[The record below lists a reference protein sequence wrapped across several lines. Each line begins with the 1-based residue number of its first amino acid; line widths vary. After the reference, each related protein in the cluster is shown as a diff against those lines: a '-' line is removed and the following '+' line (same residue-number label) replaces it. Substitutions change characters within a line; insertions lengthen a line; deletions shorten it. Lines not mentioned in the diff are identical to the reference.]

1 MKKIF
6 SYIFIFIFVF
16 LTCYFNVSAISLRNY
31 GGITGYGSANP
42 TGRYSCPGKTWGDN
56 PGYAGVIEIADSSR
70 TPYYCS
76 ECDAEFPN
84 SSWSGSST
92 FYDYS
97 LTGTCYYSCSN
108 PNTGNYATTQHNIWD
123 LMKNA
128 STISCNPSNTELG
141 NACGGSTVYILTEYG
156 YSNYQKVVSLSQEI
170 PSQTIYVSKV
180 CNNGLTGTFEVE
192 LVKNNTVYKTG
203 SISCGDSGKAIFG
216 SSLPTGTYLIR
227 EKEDR
232 SDVLYDTEGEITLT
246 SGESKTATFTNSL
259 KKGNIKVNKVCKTGV
274 SGTFKVGIYKDGT
287 FLEDAG
293 TKEISCGSNV
303 TFNLPVGVYSVKEI
317 GLDSKYNVEYS
328 SSSVTVK
335 YNETSEVTVTNSL
348 KPGKVTVTKECTGY
362 ITNNQKFK
370 ITLNNVTKE
379 FSCNTSYTWDN
390 LTPDD
395 YTLTEDVTNLKNNLV
410 QIKIGNNAFGI
421 GNSTSV
427 KVLPNEEVKVI
438 VKNKLEAGGIVLTK
452 VDADTKKPIEGVK
465 FKLYFINGNNEEEAK
480 DIYGNLLGIQTT
492 TKEGKIAFQNLP
504 YGKYKIVEVENPEE
518 GYVIVE
524 SQTVIIDKD
533 NAYYK
538 SNFENKRIKLIINK
552 TNIDGS
558 KELENAKFN
567 ILDKKTKETYKE
579 IEITKDNKTLILKP
593 GEYIITEVVA
603 PTGYQKLFD
612 TIEIK
617 VDEKGKITLNSK
629 NDYVTL
635 DDNVLTIKND
645 TRKVSISK
653 ADITTNKELEGAEL
667 VLIKKTGE
675 TEVEVIKWTS
685 TKTPYR
691 IELEAGTYILKE
703 LKVPTGYK
711 NDPIVVE
718 FSVDENGVV
727 TIISETSKYYKS
739 VDNEITIYNEKPIDV
754 PDTGKTMKIV
764 LIVVGALLIG
774 GGSYLTFKY
783 GKRKEY

>member
-42 TGRYSCPGKTWGDN
+42 TGRYSCPGKTWGDH

-84 SSWSGSST
+84 SSWSGSAT

-108 PNTGNYATTQHNIWD
+108 PNTGSYATTQHNIWD

-156 YSNYQKVVSLSQEI
+156 YSNYQKVVSLSQET

-203 SISCGDSGKAIFG
+203 SISCGDSEKAIFG

-232 SDVLYDTEGEITLT
+232 EDVLYDTEGEITLT
-246 SGESKTATFTNSL
+246 SGKSAIATFTNSL
-259 KKGNIKVNKVCKTGV
+259 KKGNVKVNKVCKTGV
-274 SGTFKVGIYKDGT
+274 SGTFKIGIYKNNVLFESESKDV
-287 FLEDAG
+287 
-293 TKEISCGSNV
+293 SCGGNV
-303 TFNLPVGVYSVKEI
+303 TFDLPVGNYTIKEI
-317 GLDSKYNVEYS
+317 NPDSKYNVEYS

-335 YNETSEVTVTNSL
+335 ANETSEVTVTNSL

-370 ITLNNVTKE
+370 ITLNNLTKE

-390 LTPDD
+390 LTPGD

-410 QIKIGNNAFGI
+410 QIKIGNNAFI
-421 GNSTSV
+421 TGNSTNV
-427 KVLPNEEVKVI
+427 KVLPNEEVKAI
-438 VKNKLEAGGIVLTK
+438 VKNTLEAGGIVLTK

-465 FKLYFINGNNEEEAK
+465 FNLYFINGNNEEEAK
-480 DIYGNLLGIQTT
+480 DIYGNLVGIQTT
-492 TKEGKIAFQNLP
+492 TKEGKVAFQNLP

-518 GYVIVE
+518 GYVIAE
-524 SQTVIIDKD
+524 SQTIIIDKD

-617 VDEKGKITLNSK
+617 VDNKGKITLNSK

-691 IELEAGTYILKE
+691 IELEAGIYILKE

-711 NDPIVVE
+711 NDPIVLE

-727 TIISETSKYYKS
+727 TIISEISKYYKS

-754 PDTGKTMKIV
+754 PDTGKTMKVV
-764 LIVVGALLIG
+764 LIVVGTLLIG

-783 GKRKEY
+783 GKRKEC

>member
-31 GGITGYGSANP
+31 GGIKGYASDQ
-42 TGRYSCPGKTWGDN
+42 TGRYSCPGKTWGVN

-108 PNTGNYATTQHNIWD
+108 PNTGSYATTQHNIWD
-123 LMKNA
+123 IMKNA

-156 YSNYQKVVSLSQEI
+156 YSNYQNVVSLSQET

-192 LVKNNTVYKTG
+192 LVRNNTVYKTG
-203 SISCGDSGKAIFG
+203 SISCGDSKKAIFG

-232 SDVLYDTEGEITLT
+232 EDVLYDTEGEITLT
-246 SGESKTATFTNSL
+246 SGKSAIATFTNSL
-259 KKGNIKVNKVCKTGV
+259 KKGNVKVNKVCKTGV
-274 SGTFKVGIYKDGT
+274 SGTFKVGIYKNNVLFESESKDV
-287 FLEDAG
+287 
-293 TKEISCGSNV
+293 SCGGNV
-303 TFNLPVGVYSVKEI
+303 TFDLPVGNYTIKEI
-317 GLDSKYNVEYS
+317 NPDSKYNVEYS

-335 YNETSEVTVTNSL
+335 ANETSEVTVTNSL

-390 LTPDD
+390 LTPGD

-410 QIKIGNNAFGI
+410 QIKIGNNTFVT
-421 GNSTSV
+421 GNSTNV
-427 KVLPNEEVKVI
+427 KVLPNEEVKAI
-438 VKNKLEAGGIVLTK
+438 VKNTLEAGGIVLTK

-465 FKLYFINGNNEEEAK
+465 FNLYFINGNNEEEAK
-480 DIYGNLLGIQTT
+480 DIYGNLVGIQTT

-518 GYVIVE
+518 GYVIAE
-524 SQTVIIDKD
+524 SQTIIIDKD

-617 VDEKGKITLNSK
+617 VDNKGKITLNSK

-711 NDPIVVE
+711 NDPIVLE

-727 TIISETSKYYKS
+727 TIISEISKYYKS

-754 PDTGKTMKIV
+754 PDTGKTMKVV
-764 LIVVGALLIG
+764 LIVVGTLLIG

>member
-42 TGRYSCPGKTWGDN
+42 TGRYSCPGKTWGDH

-108 PNTGNYATTQHNIWD
+108 PNTGSYATTQHNIWNI
-123 LMKNA
+123 MKNA

-203 SISCGDSGKAIFG
+203 SISCGDSEKAIFG

-227 EKEDR
+227 EKENR
-232 SDVLYDTEGEITLT
+232 EDVLYDTEGEITLT
-246 SGESKTATFTNSL
+246 SGKSAIATFTNSL
-259 KKGNIKVNKVCKTGV
+259 KKGNVKVNKVCKTGV
-274 SGTFKVGIYKDGT
+274 SGTFKIGIYKNNVLFESESKDV
-287 FLEDAG
+287 
-293 TKEISCGSNV
+293 SCGGNV
-303 TFNLPVGVYSVKEI
+303 TFDLPVGNYTIKEI
-317 GLDSKYNVEYS
+317 NPDSKYNVEYS
-328 SSSVTVK
+328 SSSVIVK
-335 YNETSEVTVTNSL
+335 TNETSEVTVTNSL

-370 ITLNNVTKE
+370 ITLNNLTKE

-390 LTPDD
+390 LTPGD

-410 QIKIGNNAFGI
+410 QIKIGNNAFI
-421 GNSTSV
+421 TGNSTNV
-427 KVLPNEEVKVI
+427 KVLPNEEVKAI
-438 VKNKLEAGGIVLTK
+438 VKNTLEAGGIVLTK

-465 FKLYFINGNNEEEAK
+465 FSLYFINGNNEEEAK
-480 DIYGNLLGIQTT
+480 DIYGNLVGIQTT
-492 TKEGKIAFQNLP
+492 TKEGKAAFQNLP

-518 GYVIVE
+518 GYVIAE
-524 SQTVIIDKD
+524 SQTIIIDKD

-617 VDEKGKITLNSK
+617 VDNKGKITLNSK

-711 NDPIVVE
+711 NDPIVLE

-727 TIISETSKYYKS
+727 TIISEISKYYKS

-754 PDTGKTMKIV
+754 PDTGKTMKVV
-764 LIVVGALLIG
+764 LIVVGTLLIG

>member
-1 MKKIF
+1 MRKIF

-42 TGRYSCPGKTWGDN
+42 TGRYSCPGKTWGDH

-108 PNTGNYATTQHNIWD
+108 PNTGSYATTQHNIWD
-123 LMKNA
+123 IMKNA

-156 YSNYQKVVSLSQEI
+156 YSNYQNVVSLSQET

-203 SISCGDSGKAIFG
+203 SISCGDSEKAIFG

-232 SDVLYDTEGEITLT
+232 EDVLYDTEGEITLT
-246 SGESKTATFTNSL
+246 SGKSAIATFTNSL
-259 KKGNIKVNKVCKTGV
+259 KKGNVKVNKVCKTGV
-274 SGTFKVGIYKDGT
+274 SGTFKIGIYKNNVLFESESKDV
-287 FLEDAG
+287 
-293 TKEISCGSNV
+293 SCGGNV
-303 TFNLPVGVYSVKEI
+303 TFDLPVGNYTIKEI
-317 GLDSKYNVEYS
+317 NPDSKYNVEYS
-328 SSSVTVK
+328 SSSVIVK
-335 YNETSEVTVTNSL
+335 TNETSEVTVTNLL

-370 ITLNNVTKE
+370 ITLNNLTKE

-390 LTPDD
+390 LTPGD

-410 QIKIGNNAFGI
+410 QIKIGNNAFI
-421 GNSTSV
+421 TGNSTNV
-427 KVLPNEEVKVI
+427 KVLPNEEVKAI
-438 VKNKLEAGGIVLTK
+438 VKNTLEAGGIVLTK

-465 FKLYFINGNNEEEAK
+465 FNLYFINGNNEEEAK
-480 DIYGNLLGIQTT
+480 DIYGNLVGIQTT
-492 TKEGKIAFQNLP
+492 TKEGKVAFQNLP

-518 GYVIVE
+518 GYVIAE
-524 SQTVIIDKD
+524 SQTIIIDKD

-617 VDEKGKITLNSK
+617 VDNKGKITLNSK

-711 NDPIVVE
+711 NDPIVLE

-727 TIISETSKYYKS
+727 TIISEISKYYKS

-754 PDTGKTMKIV
+754 PDTGKTMKVV
-764 LIVVGALLIG
+764 LIVVGTLLIG

>member
-42 TGRYSCPGKTWGDN
+42 TGRYSCPGKTWGDH

-108 PNTGNYATTQHNIWD
+108 PNTGSYATTQHNIWD
-123 LMKNA
+123 IMKNA

-156 YSNYQKVVSLSQEI
+156 YSNYQNVVSLSQET

-203 SISCGDSGKAIFG
+203 SISCGDSKKAIFG

-232 SDVLYDTEGEITLT
+232 EDVLYDTEGEITLT
-246 SGESKTATFTNSL
+246 SGKSAIATFTNSL
-259 KKGNIKVNKVCKTGV
+259 KKGNVKVNKVCKTGV
-274 SGTFKVGIYKDGT
+274 SGTFKIGIYKNNVLFESESKDV
-287 FLEDAG
+287 
-293 TKEISCGSNV
+293 SCGGNV
-303 TFNLPVGVYSVKEI
+303 TFDLPVGNYTIKEI
-317 GLDSKYNVEYS
+317 NPDSKYNVEYS

-335 YNETSEVTVTNSL
+335 ANETSEVTVTNSL

-390 LTPDD
+390 LTPGD

-410 QIKIGNNAFGI
+410 QIKIGNNAFITGD
-421 GNSTSV
+421 STNV
-427 KVLPNEEVKVI
+427 KVLPNEEVKAI
-438 VKNKLEAGGIVLTK
+438 VKNTLEAGGIVLTK

-465 FKLYFINGNNEEEAK
+465 FNLYFINGNNEEEAK
-480 DIYGNLLGIQTT
+480 DIYGNLVGIQTT
-492 TKEGKIAFQNLP
+492 TKEGKVAFQNLP

-518 GYVIVE
+518 GYVIAE

-617 VDEKGKITLNSK
+617 VDNKGKITLNSK

-711 NDPIVVE
+711 NDPIVLE

-727 TIISETSKYYKS
+727 TIISEISKYYKS

-754 PDTGKTMKIV
+754 PDTGKTMKVV
-764 LIVVGALLIG
+764 LIVVGTLLIG

>member
-31 GGITGYGSANP
+31 GGIKGYGSANP
-42 TGRYSCPGKTWGDN
+42 TGRYSCPGKTWGDH

-108 PNTGNYATTQHNIWD
+108 PNTGSYATTQHNIWD
-123 LMKNA
+123 IMKNA

-156 YSNYQKVVSLSQEI
+156 YSNYQNVVSLSQET

-203 SISCGDSGKAIFG
+203 SISCGDSEKAIFG

-232 SDVLYDTEGEITLT
+232 EDVLYDTEGEITLT
-246 SGESKTATFTNSL
+246 SGKSAIATFTNSL
-259 KKGNIKVNKVCKTGV
+259 KKGNVKVNKVCKTGV
-274 SGTFKVGIYKDGT
+274 SGTFKIGIYKNNVLFESESKDV
-287 FLEDAG
+287 
-293 TKEISCGSNV
+293 SCGGNV
-303 TFNLPVGVYSVKEI
+303 TFDLPVGNYTIKEI
-317 GLDSKYNVEYS
+317 NPDSKYNVEYS

-335 YNETSEVTVTNSL
+335 ANETSEVTVTNSL

-390 LTPDD
+390 LTPGN

-410 QIKIGNNAFGI
+410 QIKIGNNAFITGD
-421 GNSTSV
+421 STNV
-427 KVLPNEEVKVI
+427 KVLPNEEVKAI
-438 VKNKLEAGGIVLTK
+438 VKNTLEAGGIVLTK

-465 FKLYFINGNNEEEAK
+465 FNLYFINGNNEEEAK
-480 DIYGNLLGIQTT
+480 DIYGNLVGIQTT

-518 GYVIVE
+518 GYVIAE
-524 SQTVIIDKD
+524 SQTIIIDKD

-617 VDEKGKITLNSK
+617 VDNKGKITLNSK

-711 NDPIVVE
+711 NDPIVLE

-727 TIISETSKYYKS
+727 TIISEISKYYKS

-754 PDTGKTMKIV
+754 PDTGKTMKVV
-764 LIVVGALLIG
+764 LIVVGTLLIG

>member
-108 PNTGNYATTQHNIWD
+108 PNTGSYATTQHNIWD
-123 LMKNA
+123 IMKNA

-156 YSNYQKVVSLSQEI
+156 YSNYQNVVSLSQET

-192 LVKNNTVYKTG
+192 LVRNNTVYKKG

-227 EKEDR
+227 EVQSR

-287 FLEDAG
+287 FVEDAG

-390 LTPDD
+390 LTPGD

-518 GYVIVE
+518 GYVIAE

-691 IELEAGTYILKE
+691 IELDVGTYILKE

-764 LIVVGALLIG
+764 LIVVGTLLIG

>member
-31 GGITGYGSANP
+31 GGIKGYASDQ
-42 TGRYSCPGKTWGDN
+42 TGRYSCPGKTWGVN

-108 PNTGNYATTQHNIWD
+108 PNTGSYATTQHNIWD
-123 LMKNA
+123 IMKNA

-156 YSNYQKVVSLSQEI
+156 YSNYQNVVSLSQET

-203 SISCGDSGKAIFG
+203 SISCGDSKKAIFG

-232 SDVLYDTEGEITLT
+232 EDVLYDTEGEITLT
-246 SGESKTATFTNSL
+246 SGKSAIATFTNSL

-274 SGTFKVGIYKDGT
+274 SGTFKIGIYKDGT
-287 FLEDAG
+287 FLEDVG
-293 TKEISCGSNV
+293 TKEISCDSNV

-317 GLDSKYNVEYS
+317 DLDSKYNVEYS

-390 LTPDD
+390 LTPGD

-410 QIKIGNNAFGI
+410 QIKIGNNAFI
-421 GNSTSV
+421 TGNSTNV
-427 KVLPNEEVKVI
+427 KVLPNEEIKVI
-438 VKNKLEAGGIVLTK
+438 VKNTLEAGGITLTK
-452 VDADTKKPIEGVK
+452 LDADTNKPIEGVK
-465 FKLYFINGNNEEEAK
+465 FSLYFINGNNEEEAK
-480 DIYGNLLGIQTT
+480 DIYGNLIGIQTT
-492 TKEGKIAFQNLP
+492 TKEGKVAFQNLP

-518 GYVIVE
+518 GYVIAE
-524 SQTVIIDKD
+524 SQTIIIDKD

-617 VDEKGKITLNSK
+617 VDNKGKITLNSK

-653 ADITTNKELEGAEL
+653 ADLATNKELEGAEL

-711 NDPIVVE
+711 NDPIVLE

-727 TIISETSKYYKS
+727 TIISEISKYYKS

-754 PDTGKTMKIV
+754 PDTGKTMKVV
-764 LIVVGALLIG
+764 LIVVGTLLIG

>member
-31 GGITGYGSANP
+31 GGIPGYGYKENS
-42 TGRYSCPGKTWGDN
+42 YDCH
-56 PGYAGVIEIADSSR
+56 GYATGVIQIGDEYGND
-70 TPYYCS
+70 YFCS
-76 ECDAEFPN
+76 QCGKQFPN
-84 SSWSGSST
+84 HTWAGSST
-92 FYDYS
+92 FYDYQT
-97 LTGTCYYSCSN
+97 TGTCYYSCNN
-108 PNTGNYATTQHNIWD
+108 PNTGSYATTQHNIWD
-123 LMKNA
+123 IMENNPKK
-128 STISCNPSNTELG
+128 ISCSPSNSEIL
-141 NACGGSTVYILTEYG
+141 NACSNGTLYLLTEYG
-156 YSNYQKVVSLSQEI
+156 YQNYQKVVTLSTETYYQ
-170 PSQTIYVSKV
+170 PVSQTIYVSKV
-180 CNNGLTGTFEVE
+180 CNNGLTGTFVVE
-192 LVKNNTVYKTG
+192 LVKDNTVYKTG
-203 SISCGDSGKAIFG
+203 SISCGDSEKAIFG

-232 SDVLYDTEGEITLT
+232 EDVLYDTEGEITLT
-246 SGESKTATFTNSL
+246 SGKSAIATFTNSL
-259 KKGNIKVNKVCKTGV
+259 KKGNVKVNKVCKTGV
-274 SGTFKVGIYKDGT
+274 SGTFKIGIYKNNVLFESESKDV
-287 FLEDAG
+287 
-293 TKEISCGSNV
+293 SCGGNV
-303 TFNLPVGVYSVKEI
+303 TFDLPVGNYTIKEI
-317 GLDSKYNVEYS
+317 NPDSKYNVEYS

-335 YNETSEVTVTNSL
+335 ANETSEVTVTNSL

-390 LTPDD
+390 LTPGD

-410 QIKIGNNAFGI
+410 QIKIGNNAFI
-421 GNSTSV
+421 TGNSTNV
-427 KVLPNEEVKVI
+427 KVLPNEEVKAI
-438 VKNKLEAGGIVLTK
+438 VKNTLEAGGIVLTK

-465 FKLYFINGNNEEEAK
+465 FNLYFINGNNEEEAK
-480 DIYGNLLGIQTT
+480 DIYGNLVGIQTT
-492 TKEGKIAFQNLP
+492 TKEGKVAFQNLP

-518 GYVIVE
+518 GYVIAE
-524 SQTVIIDKD
+524 SQTIIIDKD

-617 VDEKGKITLNSK
+617 VDNKGKITLNSK

-711 NDPIVVE
+711 NDPIVLE

-727 TIISETSKYYKS
+727 TIISEISKYYKS

-754 PDTGKTMKIV
+754 PDTGKTMKVV
-764 LIVVGALLIG
+764 LIIVGTLLIG

>member
-31 GGITGYGSANP
+31 GGITGYGSGNA
-42 TGRYSCPGKTWGDN
+42 TGRYSCPGKTWGDH

-108 PNTGNYATTQHNIWD
+108 PNTGSYATTQHNIWD

-156 YSNYQKVVSLSQEI
+156 YSNYQKVVSLSQET

-203 SISCGDSGKAIFG
+203 SISCGDSKKAIFG

-232 SDVLYDTEGEITLT
+232 EDVLYDTEGEITLT
-246 SGESKTATFTNSL
+246 SGESKIATFTNSL
-259 KKGNIKVNKVCKTGV
+259 KKGNVKVNKVCKTGV
-274 SGTFKVGIYKDGT
+274 SGTFKIGIYKNNVLFESESKDV
-287 FLEDAG
+287 
-293 TKEISCGSNV
+293 SCGGNV
-303 TFNLPVGVYSVKEI
+303 TFDLPVGNYTIKEI
-317 GLDSKYNVEYS
+317 NPDSKYNVEYS
-328 SSSVTVK
+328 SSSVIVK
-335 YNETSEVTVTNSL
+335 TNETSEVTVTNSL

-390 LTPDD
+390 LTPGD

-410 QIKIGNNAFGI
+410 QIKIENNAFI
-421 GNSTSV
+421 TGNSTNV
-427 KVLPNEEVKVI
+427 KVLPNEEVKAI
-438 VKNKLEAGGIVLTK
+438 VKNTLEAGGIVLTK

-465 FKLYFINGNNEEEAK
+465 FNLYFINGNNEEEAK
-480 DIYGNLLGIQTT
+480 DIYGNLVGIQTT

-518 GYVIVE
+518 GYVIAE
-524 SQTVIIDKD
+524 SQTIIIDKD

-617 VDEKGKITLNSK
+617 VDNKGKITLNSK

-675 TEVEVIKWTS
+675 TEIEVIKWTS

-711 NDPIVVE
+711 NDPIVLE

-727 TIISETSKYYKS
+727 TIISEISKYYKS
-739 VDNEITIYNEKPIDV
+739 VDSEITIYNEKPIDV
-754 PDTGKTMKIV
+754 PDTGKTMKVV
-764 LIVVGALLIG
+764 LIVVGTLLIG

-783 GKRKEY
+783 GKRKEC

>member
-42 TGRYSCPGKTWGDN
+42 TGRYSCPGKTWGDH

-108 PNTGNYATTQHNIWD
+108 PNTGSYATTQHNIWD
-123 LMKNA
+123 IMKNA

-156 YSNYQKVVSLSQEI
+156 YSNYQNVVSLSQET

-203 SISCGDSGKAIFG
+203 SISCGDSEKAIFG

-232 SDVLYDTEGEITLT
+232 EDVLYDTEGEITLT
-246 SGESKTATFTNSL
+246 SGKSAIATFTNSL
-259 KKGNIKVNKVCKTGV
+259 KKGNVKVNKVCKTGV
-274 SGTFKVGIYKDGT
+274 SGTFKIGIYKNNVLFESESKDV
-287 FLEDAG
+287 
-293 TKEISCGSNV
+293 SCGGNV
-303 TFNLPVGVYSVKEI
+303 TFDLPVGNYTIKEI
-317 GLDSKYNVEYS
+317 NPDSKYNVKYS

-335 YNETSEVTVTNSL
+335 ANETSEVTVTNSL

-390 LTPDD
+390 LTPGD

-410 QIKIGNNAFGI
+410 QIKIGNNAFI
-421 GNSTSV
+421 TGNSTNV
-427 KVLPNEEVKVI
+427 KVLPNEEVKAI
-438 VKNKLEAGGIVLTK
+438 VKNTLEAGGIVLTK

-465 FKLYFINGNNEEEAK
+465 FSLYFINGNNEEEAK
-480 DIYGNLLGIQTT
+480 DIYGNLVGIQTT
-492 TKEGKIAFQNLP
+492 TKEGKAAFQNLP

-518 GYVIVE
+518 GYVIAE
-524 SQTVIIDKD
+524 SQTIIIDKD

-617 VDEKGKITLNSK
+617 VDNKGKITLNSK

-711 NDPIVVE
+711 NDPIVLE

-727 TIISETSKYYKS
+727 TIISEISKYYKS

-754 PDTGKTMKIV
+754 PDTGKTMKVV
-764 LIVVGALLIG
+764 LIVVGTLLIG

>member
-84 SSWSGSST
+84 SSWGGSST

-108 PNTGNYATTQHNIWD
+108 PNTGSYATTQHNIWD
-123 LMKNA
+123 IMKNA

-156 YSNYQKVVSLSQEI
+156 YSNYQNVVSLSQET

-203 SISCGDSGKAIFG
+203 SISCGDSKKAIFG

-232 SDVLYDTEGEITLT
+232 EDVLYDTEGEITLT
-246 SGESKTATFTNSL
+246 SGESAIATFTNSL
-259 KKGNIKVNKVCKTGV
+259 KKGNVKVNKVCKTGV
-274 SGTFKVGIYKDGT
+274 SGTFKIGIYKNNVLFESESKDV
-287 FLEDAG
+287 
-293 TKEISCGSNV
+293 SCGGNV
-303 TFNLPVGVYSVKEI
+303 TFDLPVGNYTIKEI
-317 GLDSKYNVEYS
+317 NPDSKYNVEYS
-328 SSSVTVK
+328 SSSVIVK
-335 YNETSEVTVTNSL
+335 TNETSEVTVTNSL

-390 LTPDD
+390 LTPGD

-410 QIKIGNNAFGI
+410 QIKIGNNAFITGD
-421 GNSTSV
+421 STNV
-427 KVLPNEEVKVI
+427 KVLPNEEVKAI
-438 VKNKLEAGGIVLTK
+438 VKNTLEAGGIVLTK

-465 FKLYFINGNNEEEAK
+465 FSLYFINGNNEEEAK
-480 DIYGNLLGIQTT
+480 DIYGNLVGIQTT
-492 TKEGKIAFQNLP
+492 TKEGKAAFQNLP

-518 GYVIVE
+518 GYVIAE

-617 VDEKGKITLNSK
+617 VDNKGKITLNSK

-711 NDPIVVE
+711 NDPIVLE

-727 TIISETSKYYKS
+727 TIISEISKYYKS

-754 PDTGKTMKIV
+754 PDTGKTMKVV
-764 LIVVGALLIG
+764 LIVVGTLLIG

-783 GKRKEY
+783 GKRKEC

>member
-42 TGRYSCPGKTWGDN
+42 TGRYSCPGKTWGDH

-108 PNTGNYATTQHNIWD
+108 PNTGSYATTQHNIWD

-203 SISCGDSGKAIFG
+203 SISCGDSEKAIFG

-232 SDVLYDTEGEITLT
+232 EDVLYDTEGEITLT
-246 SGESKTATFTNSL
+246 SGKSAIATFTNSL
-259 KKGNIKVNKVCKTGV
+259 KKGNVKVNKVCKTGV
-274 SGTFKVGIYKDGT
+274 SGTFKIGIYKNNVLFESESKDV
-287 FLEDAG
+287 
-293 TKEISCGSNV
+293 SCGGNV
-303 TFNLPVGVYSVKEI
+303 TFDLPVGNYTIKEI
-317 GLDSKYNVEYS
+317 NPDSKYNVEYS
-328 SSSVTVK
+328 SSSVIVK
-335 YNETSEVTVTNSL
+335 TNETSEVTVTNSL

-390 LTPDD
+390 LTPGD

-410 QIKIGNNAFGI
+410 QIKIGNNAFI
-421 GNSTSV
+421 TGNSTNV
-427 KVLPNEEVKVI
+427 KVLPNEEVKAI
-438 VKNKLEAGGIVLTK
+438 AKNTLEAGGIILTK
-452 VDADTKKPIEGVK
+452 LDADTKKPIEGVK
-465 FKLYFINGNNEEEAK
+465 FNLYFINGNNEEEAK
-480 DIYGNLLGIQTT
+480 DIYGNLVGIQTT
-492 TKEGKIAFQNLP
+492 TKEGKVAFQNLP

-518 GYVIVE
+518 GYVIAE

-617 VDEKGKITLNSK
+617 VDNKGKITLNSK

-711 NDPIVVE
+711 NDPIVLE

-727 TIISETSKYYKS
+727 TIISEISKYYKS

-754 PDTGKTMKIV
+754 PDTGKTMKVV
-764 LIVVGALLIG
+764 LIVVGTLLIG

>member
-1 MKKIF
+1 MKKLF
-6 SYIFIFIFVF
+6 YSLFIFIFIF
-16 LTCYFNVSAISLRNY
+16 LTCYLNVSAISLRNY
-31 GGITGYGSANP
+31 GGIKGYASDQ
-42 TGRYSCPGKTWGDN
+42 TGRYSCPGKTWGVN
-56 PGYAGVIEIADSSR
+56 PGYAGVIEIADSSGN
-70 TPYYCS
+70 PYYCAD
-76 ECDAEFPN
+76 CKIAFPS
-84 SSWSGSST
+84 SSWGGSST

-108 PNTGNYATTQHNIWD
+108 PNTGSYATTQHNIWD

-156 YSNYQKVVSLSQEI
+156 YSNYQNVVSLSQET

-203 SISCGDSGKAIFG
+203 SISCGDSKKAIFG

-232 SDVLYDTEGEITLT
+232 EDVLYDTEGEITLT
-246 SGESKTATFTNSL
+246 SGKSAIATFTNSL
-259 KKGNIKVNKVCKTGV
+259 KKGNVKVNKVCKTGV
-274 SGTFKVGIYKDGT
+274 SGTFKIGIYKNNVLFESESKDV
-287 FLEDAG
+287 
-293 TKEISCGSNV
+293 SCGGNV
-303 TFNLPVGVYSVKEI
+303 IFDLPVGNYTIKEI
-317 GLDSKYNVEYS
+317 NPDSKYNVEYS
-328 SSSVTVK
+328 SSSVIVK
-335 YNETSEVTVTNSL
+335 TNETSEVTVTNSL

-370 ITLNNVTKE
+370 ITLNNLTKE

-390 LTPDD
+390 LTPGD

-410 QIKIGNNAFGI
+410 QIKIGNNAFI
-421 GNSTSV
+421 TGNSTNV
-427 KVLPNEEVKVI
+427 KVLPNEEVKAI
-438 VKNKLEAGGIVLTK
+438 VKNTLEAGGIVLTK

-465 FKLYFINGNNEEEAK
+465 FSLYFINGNNEEEAK
-480 DIYGNLLGIQTT
+480 DIYGNLVGIQTT
-492 TKEGKIAFQNLP
+492 TKEGKVAFQNLP

-518 GYVIVE
+518 GYVIAE
-524 SQTVIIDKD
+524 SQTIIIDKD

-617 VDEKGKITLNSK
+617 VDNKGKITLNSK

-711 NDPIVVE
+711 NDPIVLE

-727 TIISETSKYYKS
+727 TIISEISKYYKS

-754 PDTGKTMKIV
+754 PDTGKTMKVV
-764 LIVVGALLIG
+764 LIVVGTLLIG

>member
-31 GGITGYGSANP
+31 GGITGYGSASP
-42 TGRYSCPGKTWGDN
+42 TGRYSCPGKTWGDH

-108 PNTGNYATTQHNIWD
+108 PNTGSYATTQHNIWD

-203 SISCGDSGKAIFG
+203 SISCGDSKKAIFG

-232 SDVLYDTEGEITLT
+232 EDVLYDTEGEITLT
-246 SGESKTATFTNSL
+246 SGESIPVIFTNSL

-274 SGTFKVGIYKDGT
+274 SGTFKIGIYKNNVLFESESKDV
-287 FLEDAG
+287 
-293 TKEISCGSNV
+293 SCGGNV
-303 TFNLPVGVYSVKEI
+303 TFDLPVGNYTIKEI
-317 GLDSKYNVEYS
+317 NPDSKYNVEYS

-335 YNETSEVTVTNSL
+335 ANETSEVTVTNSL

-370 ITLNNVTKE
+370 ITLNNLTKE

-390 LTPDD
+390 LTPGD

-410 QIKIGNNAFGI
+410 QIKIGNNAFITGD
-421 GNSTSV
+421 STNV
-427 KVLPNEEVKVI
+427 KVLPNEEVKAI
-438 VKNKLEAGGIVLTK
+438 VKNTLEAGGIVLTK

-465 FKLYFINGNNEEEAK
+465 FNLYFINGNNEEEAK
-480 DIYGNLLGIQTT
+480 DIYGNLVGIQTT
-492 TKEGKIAFQNLP
+492 TKEGKVAFQNLP

-518 GYVIVE
+518 GYVIAE
-524 SQTVIIDKD
+524 SQTIIIDKD

-603 PTGYQKLFD
+603 PMGYQKLFD

-617 VDEKGKITLNSK
+617 VDNKGKITLNSK

-691 IELEAGTYILKE
+691 IELEAGTYVLKE

-711 NDPIVVE
+711 NDPIVLE
-718 FSVDENGVV
+718 FSVNENGVV
-727 TIISETSKYYKS
+727 TIISEISKYYKS

-754 PDTGKTMKIV
+754 PDTGKTMKVV
-764 LIVVGALLIG
+764 LIVVGTLLIG

>member
-42 TGRYSCPGKTWGDN
+42 TGRYSCPGKTWGDH

-108 PNTGNYATTQHNIWD
+108 PNTGSYATTQHNIWD
-123 LMKNA
+123 IMKNA

-156 YSNYQKVVSLSQEI
+156 YSNYQNVVSLSQET

-203 SISCGDSGKAIFG
+203 SISCGDSEKAIFG

-232 SDVLYDTEGEITLT
+232 EDVLYDTEGEITLT
-246 SGESKTATFTNSL
+246 SGKSAIATFTNSL
-259 KKGNIKVNKVCKTGV
+259 KKGNVKVNKVCKTGV
-274 SGTFKVGIYKDGT
+274 SGTFKIGIYKNNVLFESESKDV
-287 FLEDAG
+287 
-293 TKEISCGSNV
+293 SCGGNV
-303 TFNLPVGVYSVKEI
+303 TFDLPVGNYTIKEI
-317 GLDSKYNVEYS
+317 NPDSKYNVEYS

-335 YNETSEVTVTNSL
+335 ANETSEVTVTNSL

-370 ITLNNVTKE
+370 ITLNNLTKE

-390 LTPDD
+390 LTPGD

-410 QIKIGNNAFGI
+410 QIKIGNNAFI
-421 GNSTSV
+421 TGNSTNV
-427 KVLPNEEVKVI
+427 KVLPNEEVKAI
-438 VKNKLEAGGIVLTK
+438 VKNTLEAGGIVLTK

-465 FKLYFINGNNEEEAK
+465 FNLYFINGNNEEEAK
-480 DIYGNLLGIQTT
+480 DIYGNLVGIQTT
-492 TKEGKIAFQNLP
+492 TKEGKVAFQNLP

-518 GYVIVE
+518 GYVIAE
-524 SQTVIIDKD
+524 SQTIIIDKD

-603 PTGYQKLFD
+603 PMGYQKLFD

-617 VDEKGKITLNSK
+617 VDNKGKITLNSK

-711 NDPIVVE
+711 NDPIVLE

-727 TIISETSKYYKS
+727 TIISEISKYYKS

-754 PDTGKTMKIV
+754 PDTGKTMKVV
-764 LIVVGALLIG
+764 LIVVGTLLIG

>member
-84 SSWSGSST
+84 SSWGGSST

-108 PNTGNYATTQHNIWD
+108 PNTGSYATTQHNIWD
-123 LMKNA
+123 IMKNA

-156 YSNYQKVVSLSQEI
+156 YSNYQNVVSLSQET

-203 SISCGDSGKAIFG
+203 SISCGDSEKAIFG

-232 SDVLYDTEGEITLT
+232 EDVLYDTEGEITLT
-246 SGESKTATFTNSL
+246 SGKSAIATFTNSL
-259 KKGNIKVNKVCKTGV
+259 KKGNVKVNKVCKTGV
-274 SGTFKVGIYKDGT
+274 SGTFKIGIYKNNVLFESESKDV
-287 FLEDAG
+287 
-293 TKEISCGSNV
+293 SCGGNV
-303 TFNLPVGVYSVKEI
+303 TFDLPVGNYTIKEI
-317 GLDSKYNVEYS
+317 NPDSKYNVEYS

-335 YNETSEVTVTNSL
+335 ANETSEVTVTNSL

-370 ITLNNVTKE
+370 ITLNNLTKE

-390 LTPDD
+390 LTPGD

-410 QIKIGNNAFGI
+410 QIKIGNNAFI
-421 GNSTSV
+421 TGNSTNV
-427 KVLPNEEVKVI
+427 KVLPNEEVKAI
-438 VKNKLEAGGIVLTK
+438 VKNTLEAGGIVLTK

-465 FKLYFINGNNEEEAK
+465 FNLYFINGNNEEEAK
-480 DIYGNLLGIQTT
+480 DIYGNLVGIQTT
-492 TKEGKIAFQNLP
+492 TKEGKVAFQNLP

-518 GYVIVE
+518 GYVIAE
-524 SQTVIIDKD
+524 SQTIIIDKD

-603 PTGYQKLFD
+603 PMGYQKLFD

-617 VDEKGKITLNSK
+617 VDNKGKITLNSK

-711 NDPIVVE
+711 NDPIVLE

-727 TIISETSKYYKS
+727 TIISEISKYYKS

-754 PDTGKTMKIV
+754 PDTGKTMKVV
-764 LIVVGALLIG
+764 LIVVGTLLIG

>member
-42 TGRYSCPGKTWGDN
+42 TGRYSCPGKTWGDH

-108 PNTGNYATTQHNIWD
+108 PNTGSYATTQHNIWD
-123 LMKNA
+123 IMKNA

-156 YSNYQKVVSLSQEI
+156 YSNYQNVVSLSQET

-192 LVKNNTVYKTG
+192 LVRNNTVYKTG
-203 SISCGDSGKAIFG
+203 SISCGDSKKAIFG

-227 EKEDR
+227 EVQSR

-370 ITLNNVTKE
+370 ITLNDVTKE

-390 LTPDD
+390 LTPGD

-410 QIKIGNNAFGI
+410 QIKIGNNTFVTGD
-421 GNSTSV
+421 STSV

-518 GYVIVE
+518 GYVIAE

-691 IELEAGTYILKE
+691 IELDVGTYILKE

-739 VDNEITIYNEKPIDV
+739 VDSEITIYNEKPIDV

>member
-42 TGRYSCPGKTWGDN
+42 TGRYSCPGKTWGDH

-108 PNTGNYATTQHNIWD
+108 PNTGSYATTQHNIWD
-123 LMKNA
+123 IMKNA

-156 YSNYQKVVSLSQEI
+156 YSNYQNVVSLSQET

-192 LVKNNTVYKTG
+192 LVRNNTVYKKG
-203 SISCGDSGKAIFG
+203 SISCGDSKKAIFG

-232 SDVLYDTEGEITLT
+232 EDVLYDTEGEITLT
-246 SGESKTATFTNSL
+246 SGESKIATFTNSL
-259 KKGNIKVNKVCKTGV
+259 KKGNIKVNKICKTGV
-274 SGTFKVGIYKDGT
+274 SGTFKIGIYKNNVLFESESKDV
-287 FLEDAG
+287 
-293 TKEISCGSNV
+293 SCGGNV
-303 TFNLPVGVYSVKEI
+303 TFDLPVGNYTIKEI
-317 GLDSKYNVEYS
+317 NPDSKYNVEYS

-335 YNETSEVTVTNSL
+335 ANETSEVTVTNSL

-390 LTPDD
+390 LTPGD

-410 QIKIGNNAFGI
+410 QIKIGNNAFI
-421 GNSTSV
+421 TGNSTNV
-427 KVLPNEEVKVI
+427 KVLPNEEVKAI
-438 VKNKLEAGGIVLTK
+438 VKNTLEAGGIILTK
-452 VDADTKKPIEGVK
+452 LDADTKKPIEGVK
-465 FKLYFINGNNEEEAK
+465 FNLYFINGNNEEEAK
-480 DIYGNLLGIQTT
+480 DIYGNLVGIQTT
-492 TKEGKIAFQNLP
+492 TKEGKVAFQNLP

-518 GYVIVE
+518 GYVIAE
-524 SQTVIIDKD
+524 SQTIIIDKD

-617 VDEKGKITLNSK
+617 VDNKGKITLNSK

-691 IELEAGTYILKE
+691 IELDVGTYILKE

-739 VDNEITIYNEKPIDV
+739 VDSEITIYNEKPIDV

-764 LIVVGALLIG
+764 LIVVGTLLIG

>member
-108 PNTGNYATTQHNIWD
+108 PNTGSYATTQHNIWD

-156 YSNYQKVVSLSQEI
+156 YSNYQKVVSLSQET

-192 LVKNNTVYKTG
+192 LVRNNTVYKTG
-203 SISCGDSGKAIFG
+203 SISCGDSKKAIFG

-246 SGESKTATFTNSL
+246 SGESIPVTFTNSL
-259 KKGNIKVNKVCKTGV
+259 KKGNIKVNKVCKMGV
-274 SGTFKVGIYKDGT
+274 SGTFKIGIYKDGT
-287 FLEDAG
+287 FVEDAG
-293 TKEISCGSNV
+293 IKEISCGSNV

-328 SSSVTVK
+328 SSSIEVK

-370 ITLNNVTKE
+370 ITLNDVTKE

-390 LTPDD
+390 LTPGD

-410 QIKIGNNAFGI
+410 QIKIGNNTFVTGD
-421 GNSTSV
+421 STNV

-518 GYVIVE
+518 GYVIAE

-617 VDEKGKITLNSK
+617 VDNKGKITLNSK

-675 TEVEVIKWTS
+675 TEEEVIKWTS

-711 NDPIVVE
+711 NDPIVLE

-727 TIISETSKYYKS
+727 TIISEISKYYKS

-754 PDTGKTMKIV
+754 PDTGKTMKVV
-764 LIVVGALLIG
+764 LIVVGTLLIG